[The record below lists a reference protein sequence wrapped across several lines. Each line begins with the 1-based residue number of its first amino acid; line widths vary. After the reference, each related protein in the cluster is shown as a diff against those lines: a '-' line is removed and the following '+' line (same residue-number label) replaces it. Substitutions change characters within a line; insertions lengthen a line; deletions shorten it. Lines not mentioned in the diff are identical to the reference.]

1 MGGIYHSKNRV
12 VYDIVLTTSNDRE
25 NEGSSLAIPWWK
37 VEWFTAN
44 LIVDPFPREN
54 EHHPLELE
62 SLMGKSAWFQG
73 FSHNGGSTH

>member
-1 MGGIYHSKNRV
+1 
-12 VYDIVLTTSNDRE
+12 
-25 NEGSSLAIPWWK
+25 
-37 VEWFTAN
+37 

-54 EHHPLELE
+54 EDHPLELE